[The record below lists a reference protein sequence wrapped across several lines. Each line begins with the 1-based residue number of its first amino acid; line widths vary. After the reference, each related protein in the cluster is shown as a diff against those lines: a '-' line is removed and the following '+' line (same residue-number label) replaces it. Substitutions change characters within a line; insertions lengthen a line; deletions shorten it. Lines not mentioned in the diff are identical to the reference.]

1 MKNAEEVFATFARDE
16 YYWYGQVAYP
26 FWDGRSLE
34 TFIYI
39 DYDIAHPTCRQLLLL
54 GQLVNYERS
63 IRPEVERALFD
74 HYQRD
79 IYGSVA
85 ETGRMDQWEELTPRV
100 NSPGDIWNLLGEP
113 SVRIDYIAD
122 HEPDAGAR
130 FRLSYVDCPWDR
142 EHGFGIQIQDWK
154 IKEFG
159 GEVG

>member
-1 MKNAEEVFATFARDE
+1 MKSAEEVFATFERDE

-39 DYDIAHPTCRQLLLL
+39 DYDITHPTRRQLLLL
-54 GQLVNYERS
+54 DQLVNYERS

-74 HYQRD
+74 HYQRN
-79 IYGSVA
+79 IYGSLA
-85 ETGRMDQWEELTPRV
+85 ESGRMDQWEELTPRV
-100 NSPGDIWNLLGEP
+100 KSPGEIWNLLGEP

-122 HEPDAGAR
+122 HEPDAGVR
-130 FRLSYVDCPWDR
+130 FRLSYVDCPWDH
-142 EHGFGIQIQDWK
+142 EHGFGIQLQDWK
-154 IKEFG
+154 IEEFG